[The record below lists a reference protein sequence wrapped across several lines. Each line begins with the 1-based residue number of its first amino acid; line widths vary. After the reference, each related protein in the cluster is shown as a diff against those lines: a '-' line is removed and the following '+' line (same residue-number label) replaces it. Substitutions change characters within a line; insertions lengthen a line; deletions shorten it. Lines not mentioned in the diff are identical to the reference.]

1 MKENLVNNVRS
12 RLEARLA
19 RFLPG
24 TPPLSEAATTPTVRL
39 DLVYLSGD
47 DQDRLNNLLR

>member
-1 MKENLVNNVRS
+1 VNNTVS

-19 RFLPG
+19 RILP
-24 TPPLSEAATTPTVRL
+24 TLPELSSAATTPTVGL
-39 DLVYLSGD
+39 DLVYLSSD